1 MDGNS
6 LSPNTERLEQLKRIF
21 PEIFVEDKIDWEKL
35 KITLGEDV
43 NLANERYVLNWA
55 EKSDAFR
62 LMQKT
67 TTKTLIPVLKDSVNF
82 DDTQNIFIEGDNLDV
97 LKILQKSYFGKVKMI
112 YIDPPYNTG
121 NDSFI
126 YADRFAET
134 KTEYQKRVGDR
145 DEEGYMTGEGVFRKN
160 SRENGQYHSNWLS
173 MMMPRLFLARNLLRD
188 DGVIF
193 VSIDDNEV
201 HNLRLLMNEIFG
213 EENFFSQ
220 IIVRTNSRGQT
231 YKQIAKTHEY
241 ILVYTKNSETELYEL
256 EKDAKNSDLNLKD
269 NISSFNIRELRNRN
283 PKFGKHNRPFL
294 FYPIYVN
301 PNIIDKDGFSPVS
314 LYKSEVYSKEVY
326 PYNSEGK
333 ESCWR
338 WGKPRTADNYN
349 EDTLISNLVARK
361 KADGNYNIYEKY
373 RKTTYKPKSIW
384 DDNSFLTET
393 GTIELRK
400 LDFNQEFDFPKPIS
414 LLKQIIALST
424 QDDDIILDFFAGSAT
439 TAHAVM
445 QLNKEDGGNRRYIL
459 VQIAEPCDEKSE
471 AFKAG
476 YNTIA
481 DIAKERIRRAG
492 RKIREQIE
500 EENRKRKM
508 QLEFNEGDNKPI
520 DIDTGFKVFRLA
532 ESNFKQWRQPENYSA
547 EALAKQLE
555 LFVDPVAEHATLQNM
570 VYELILKSGK
580 DLNVNIESC
589 NGYHIIDGN
598 ELALILEK
606 VDEQIITEVLS
617 KQPKKVI
624 ALDRIFKGNDQLKT
638 NTALQMKD
646 AGVEFKTI

>member
-1 MDGNS
+1 MVTNVKKIFNFIINKYQPFFAMDGKS
-6 LSPNTERLEQLKRIF
+6 LTPPAVKFNQLKQIF
-21 PEIFVEDKIDWEKL
+21 PEVFTEDNIDWEKL
-35 KITLGEDV
+35 RITLGE
-43 NLANERYVLNWA
+43 NINFANERYVLNWA
-55 EKSDAFR
+55 GKSDAFR
-62 LMQKT
+62 LMQQPT
-67 TTKTLIPVLKDSVNF
+67 TRTLMPIPEESVNF

-97 LKILQKSYFGKVKMI
+97 LKILQKSYFGEVKMI

-126 YADRFAET
+126 YSDRFAET
-134 KTEYQKRVGDR
+134 KDEYQKRVGDK
-145 DEEGYMTGEGVFRKN
+145 DDEGYMTSEGIFRKN
-160 SRENGQYHSNWLS
+160 SRENGQYHSNWLN
-173 MMMPRLFLARNLLRD
+173 MMMPRLYLARTLLRD

-193 VSIDDNEV
+193 ISIDDNEV

-256 EKDAKNSDLNLKD
+256 EKDAENSDLNLKD
-269 NISSFNIRELRNRN
+269 NISSFNVRELRNRN

-294 FYPIYVN
+294 FYPIYIN

-314 LYKSEVYSKEVY
+314 LNKSEKYSKEVY

-338 WGKPRTADNYN
+338 WGKTRTADNYN

-361 KADGNYNIYEKY
+361 KTDGNYNIYEKY

-400 LDFNQEFDFPKPIS
+400 LAFNQEFDFPKPIS

-445 QLNKEDGGNRRYIL
+445 ELNKEDGGNRRYIL
-459 VQIAEPCDEKSE
+459 VQMPEICEEKSE
-471 AFKAG
+471 AYKAG
-476 YNTIA
+476 YKTIA

-492 RKIREQIE
+492 KKLQDEIE
-500 EENRKRKM
+500 AENKKKETQLNFDNEENISD
-508 QLEFNEGDNKPI
+508 G
-520 DIDTGFKVFRLA
+520 IDTGFKVFHLA
-532 ESNFKQWRQPENYSA
+532 ESNFKQWQQPENYSA
-547 EALAKQLE
+547 EALAEQLK
-555 LFVDPVAEHATLQNM
+555 LFIDPVAENANLQNM
-570 VYELILKSGK
+570 VYELLLKSGK
-580 DLNVNIESC
+580 DLNVNIETC
-589 NGYHIIDGN
+589 NGYYLIEGN
-598 ELALILEK
+598 ELTFILEK
-606 VDEQIITEVLS
+606 VDE
-617 KQPKKVI
+617 
-624 ALDRIFKGNDQLKT
+624 
-638 NTALQMKD
+638 
-646 AGVEFKTI
+646 